1 MEILY
6 LFERPGLKWRHFI
19 DITFLFFCV
28 IIFKRTGGL
37 SMEEEVQSLFN
48 LLEEKNS
55 YLLEFHKINNNEIER
70 LIKGHQ
76 DNLENF
82 YYSRE
87 LLLNAIDKLDKQIA
101 KEEKNA
107 CFEAQQE
114 EKRKLKEILLLKRN
128 MVLSILDQDLTII
141 SLVDKLK
148 KTDGKKSAA

>member
-1 MEILY
+1 
-6 LFERPGLKWRHFI
+6 
-19 DITFLFFCV
+19 
-28 IIFKRTGGL
+28 
-37 SMEEEVQSLFN
+37 MEEEVQFLFN

-101 KEEKNA
+101 KEEQNA

-141 SLVDKLK
+141 SLVDRLN
-148 KTDGKKSAA
+148 KTNEKKSAA